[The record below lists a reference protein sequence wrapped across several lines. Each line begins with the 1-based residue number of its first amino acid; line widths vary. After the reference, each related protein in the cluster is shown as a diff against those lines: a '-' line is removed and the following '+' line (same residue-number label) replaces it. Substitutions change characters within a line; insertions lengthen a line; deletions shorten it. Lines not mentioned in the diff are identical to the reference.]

1 MVKRKKGK
9 TIIGFRSGLKGKKA
23 IKKKCDFGVNKYT
36 GKCLRYPRPK
46 N

>member
-1 MVKRKKGK
+1 MAQRRKGK
-9 TIIGFRSGLKGKKA
+9 TIVGFRSGSKNKRP

-36 GKCLRYPRPK
+36 GKCLKNPRQK